1 MISLVNDSEKRTKN
15 PLQVDAIDRNEIVV
29 WVVVF
34 ACSTEAQYDR
44 TQILYGI
51 MKAAM
56 TFSLPPC
63 NDWPSSR
70 EWFNSTMQR
79 RAKRD
84 GTTISL
90 LPFTNILRQWTT
102 IFWNC
107 KNYLHIWRLMKL
119 SIPNIDESAW
129 STTLRRF
136 VRFDGPIHLCIT
148 SICWEANRYGQV
160 LRKQQ
165 WQVYCIL
172 GEHYYWTGW
181 KRLCE
186 RAKYFPQLLFH
197 LKGNSGMAS
206 GEEHQN
212 HRNPEVDLE
221 GNTKG
226 NEKSCSEGWSCM

>member
-15 PLQVDAIDRNEIVV
+15 PLQVDVIDRNESVV

-63 NDWPSSR
+63 NDSPSSR

-90 LPFTNILRQWTT
+90 LPFANILRQWTT

-107 KNYLHIWRLMKL
+107 KNSPHMA
-119 SIPNIDESAW
+119 IDETLYSYHRRISLKHYSSDVCVIRW
-129 STTLRRF
+129 SNSPMYHFHMLGSQQVRTSTT
-136 VRFDGPIHLCIT
+136 
-148 SICWEANRYGQV
+148 
-160 LRKQQ
+160 
-165 WQVYCIL
+165 
-172 GEHYYWTGW
+172 
-181 KRLCE
+181 
-186 RAKYFPQLLFH
+186 
-197 LKGNSGMAS
+197 
-206 GEEHQN
+206 
-212 HRNPEVDLE
+212 
-221 GNTKG
+221 
-226 NEKSCSEGWSCM
+226 